1 MGRDQRGFTLL
12 ELLIVVAILGL
23 VMVIAIP
30 PLGRA
35 AAGVGVRL
43 AADEVQGAF
52 RLARAYA
59 LRESARV
66 GVRFETAADGAVSW
80 ALYRDADGDGVR
92 GDDIAAGTDPQVA
105 PRRRLAH
112 FGRVVRLGFP
122 PGRPPRDPADPRR
135 RLDRLDDPIRFNRSD
150 IASFSPL
157 DGATPGTVYITDGA
171 GRLAAV
177 RVLGRT
183 GRVRVITYTTTDE
196 TWR

>member
-1 MGRDQRGFTLL
+1 MRRDEPGYTLL
-12 ELLIVVAILGL
+12 ELLVVVAISGL
-23 VMVIAIP
+23 VLLIAIP
-30 PLGRA
+30 PLARA
-35 AAGVGVRL
+35 GAGAGVRL
-43 AADEVQGAF
+43 AAGEIQSTF

-59 LRESARV
+59 VRESARV

-80 ALYRDADGDGVR
+80 ALYRDGDGDGVR
-92 GDDIAAGTDPQVA
+92 GDDIAAGDDPQVA

-122 PGRPPRDPADPRR
+122 PGRPPRDPGDPRR

-157 DGATPGTVYITDGA
+157 EGATPGTVYITDGA

-177 RVLGRT
+177 RVLGT
-183 GRVRVITYTTTDE
+183 SGRVRVLTYTTVDE